1 MISKVLSKC
10 KKYGLRGGIAA
21 LGKKGQIR
29 DKDYRVWFEKHRPTE
44 EMLKKQRDEKFLY
57 TPVFSIVVPV
67 YNTPEKF
74 LEDMIL
80 SVQKQSYGKWELC
93 IANADPSNKNVTALL
108 RRYAEKDV
116 RIKLIDVPENLG
128 IAQNTNAAIRIAT
141 GDYVGLLD
149 HDDMLSPNAL
159 YEIVKCLNEQG
170 MPEVIY
176 TDEDKITIDG
186 KEHFQPNFKP
196 EFNLDMLRAN
206 NYICH
211 FFVVKRALLDRVGGF
226 RKEYNGAQDHD
237 LILRCVEKADGI
249 VRIPKILYHWRMH
262 RDSTAANPESKRY
275 AYFAGIRAIE
285 AHLARCGESG
295 KVEFTSN
302 EGFYRIK
309 YELFQKPFVS
319 VVILNINCR
328 KIYVNVL
335 EKMAQD
341 YGKDSVEFIIV
352 DTGEKIRKCYSENG
366 SISIS
371 YFVWKNQ
378 GGYADMINWG
388 VEKAKGEYILLLS
401 PFIKK
406 VGENYVEELVS
417 NVVRKEVGVVGGK
430 LYSTRGEIKSA
441 GLILSED
448 GTIDF
453 VFEGLPKVCR
463 GYMNRHSIQQN
474 LSAVTAESMLF
485 GKKEWENVDGF
496 DKRFEG
502 VRCDVEFCRK
512 VRQNGKLVVF
522 DPYAEAI
529 TCRTKCYERWGNME
543 RNRDFSYNPNLG
555 KNYSIKKE

>member
-1 MISKVLSKC
+1 M
-10 KKYGLRGGIAA
+10 AT

-44 EMLKKQRDEKFLY
+44 EILKKQSDEKFLY

-93 IANADPSNKNVTALL
+93 IANADPSNKIVTALL
-108 RRYAEKDV
+108 RRYAEKDA

-128 IAQNTNAAIRIAT
+128 IAQNTNAAISIAT

-159 YEIVKCLNEQG
+159 YEIAKCLNEQG

-211 FFVVKRALLDRVGGF
+211 FFVVKRALLNRVGGF

-295 KVEFTSN
+295 KAEFTDN
-302 EGFYRIK
+302 MGFYRIK
-309 YELFQKPFVS
+309 YQLFQKPFVS
-319 VVILNINCR
+319 VIILNEKCR
-328 KIYVNVL
+328 KICVNTL
-335 EKMAQD
+335 KKLSDE
-341 YGKDSVEFIIV
+341 YGKDNIEFIVV
-352 DTGEKIRKCYSENG
+352 DTAEKVRKSYLDNDNILIRYLVCEK
-366 SISIS
+366 
-371 YFVWKNQ
+371 KA
-378 GGYADMINWG
+378 GYADMINRG
-388 VEKAKGEYILLLS
+388 IEKAEGKYILLLS

-406 VGENYVEELVS
+406 VSEKYVEELVS
-417 NVVRKEVGVVGGK
+417 NAERNEVGVVGGK
-430 LYSTRGEIKSA
+430 IYSTRGEIKSA
-441 GLILSED
+441 GLILAED
-448 GTIDF
+448 GSVDF
-453 VFEGLPKVCR
+453 MFRGLHKACR
-463 GYMNRHSIQQN
+463 GYMNRQSMQQD

-485 GKKEWENVDGF
+485 EKREWENVGGF

-502 VRCDVEFCRK
+502 VCCDVEFCRK

-529 TCRTKCYERWGNME
+529 TCKTKCYEKWGNME
-543 RNRDFSYNPNLG
+543 RDKDFSYNPNLG